1 MSNMTSNNKR
11 NQAKKSRKNPDS
23 FLEVF
28 RELGSET
35 ISTAANDLIRGGA
48 EDLKEALWP
57 LGAQPNRQ
65 NSPDLGQKEIELEKS
80 YRSQV
85 RRSESLKREEK
96 VLFSR
101 EQKETQV
108 KVEALQEEIK
118 SLAKAV
124 GELAGQAKE
133 AEISVSQNLPAVGK
147 YHLNFFERIRKAIS
161 ELRAQIQESSLWLE
175 AWNKKSQKKNHY
187 WKQFKKSG
195 SKFLLSSDRYMATQA
210 G

>member
-1 MSNMTSNNKR
+1 LVK
-11 NQAKKSRKNPDS
+11 
-23 FLEVF
+23 
-28 RELGSET
+28 
-35 ISTAANDLIRGGA
+35 GGA
-48 EDLKEALWP
+48 EDIKEALWP
-57 LGAQPNRQ
+57 LNAQQDHQ
-65 NSPDLGQKEIELEKS
+65 NSPDLRQNEIDLEKS

-85 RRSESLKREEK
+85 RRSESLRHEEK

-133 AEISVSQNLPAVGK
+133 AEISVSQNLPEVGK
-147 YHLNFFERIRKAIS
+147 YHLNFFEKIRKAIA

-187 WKQFKKSG
+187 WNQFKKSG